1 MTQDELCGAISNRR
15 VITFWYEE
23 RIVTAEPYVLGIDV
37 YGSLSLRAWQ
47 LFGARGKGWRRF
59 QVSKATRLSITDVT
73 FEEPREG
80 YESQDEYMQRVIFSV

>member
-1 MTQDELCGAISNRR
+1 MNQDELCDAITNRR

-47 LFGARGKGWRRF
+47 LFGARGRGWRRF
-59 QVSKATRLSITDVT
+59 QVSKASRLTITDVT
-73 FEEPREG
+73 FDEPRSG
-80 YESQDEYMQRVIFSV
+80 YESQDEYMQRVICCV